1 MVGSLILGGIG
12 LAAVGAWALWTYVG
26 HQPTHGAPTAVPPGE
41 DLSREETAGGQE
53 ELELE
58 LEEEVELGEGNPGE
72 GGATLWESLWGYV
85 QGLWSWCRGEAQPG
99 PAPGEEVFPSTNTE
113 GVVTSNRE
121 ESGMALLELLGA
133 RESTLTELGK
143 ALTPGTRSSA
153 GEVLEST
160 ITNLASATEALP
172 TALAQMKPEILPG
185 SLGQC
190 VVHEAPEILAVS
202 SEYMLRLV
210 FFFPYEPSGLQER
223 FAVFQGISP
232 TELKEVLSNGIQGI
246 HYDFNIELIL
256 TRPPGSFDTL
266 DTIL

>member
-1 MVGSLILGGIG
+1 MLSGLILGGIG

-26 HQPTHGAPTAVPPGE
+26 HQPTPGAPTAVPPGE
-41 DLSREETAGGQE
+41 DLSREETVGGQE
-53 ELELE
+53 ELEVELE
-58 LEEEVELGEGNPGE
+58 LEGEPGEANPGE

-99 PAPGEEVFPSTNTE
+99 PAPGEEVFPRNNTE
-113 GVVTSNRE
+113 EAVNGHTEAVVNGHTE
-121 ESGMALLELLGA
+121 GA
-133 RESTLTELGK
+133 SDMESTLTELGK

-190 VVHEAPEILAVS
+190 VVHEAPEFMPIW
-202 SEYMLRLV
+202 SEYMMRIS
-210 FFFPYEPSGLQER
+210 FIFLQETPVIR
-223 FAVFQGISP
+223 EKVLHELGTSLSP
-232 TELKEVLSNGIQGI
+232 NTITLDDWGGAIHSI
-246 HYDFNIELIL
+246 HYFYNEALAKIEIA
-256 TRPPGSFDTL
+256 DTFR
-266 DTIL
+266 